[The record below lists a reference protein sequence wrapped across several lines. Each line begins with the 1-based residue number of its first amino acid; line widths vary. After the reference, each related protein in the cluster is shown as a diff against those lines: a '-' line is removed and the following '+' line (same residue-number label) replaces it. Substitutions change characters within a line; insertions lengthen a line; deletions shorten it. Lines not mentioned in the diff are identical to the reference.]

1 MNHNI
6 LLYKQSIFGEYKY
19 NSENFQRRIN
29 SDISLPL
36 SENEMSKEMR
46 DILEREADL
55 RDQLKF
61 TEDDLKRTQL
71 RLQVKIQ
78 I

>member
-1 MNHNI
+1 
-6 LLYKQSIFGEYKY
+6 
-19 NSENFQRRIN
+19 
-29 SDISLPL
+29 
-36 SENEMSKEMR
+36 MR